1 MKGKTMKIS
10 PGMQISIPKE
20 TILIINNLFE
30 IEKKVSIHGDVGNIL
45 RNVTKIREVIEGQGL
60 TFEDPQGQAFT
71 QTRADLEATISGE
84 GTEDLYVVDVIK
96 PIIRVSISGISQVVQ
111 KGIVIVESKSEGNQ

>member
-1 MKGKTMKIS
+1 MKIS

-30 IEKKVSIHGDVGNIL
+30 IEKKVSIHGDTGNIL
-45 RNVTKIREVIEGQGL
+45 RNVTKIREVIEKQGL
-60 TFEDPQGQAFT
+60 TFEDPQGQAFN
-71 QTRADLEATISGE
+71 QTRADLDATISGE
-84 GTEDLYVVDVIK
+84 GTENLYVVDVIK

-111 KGIVIVESKSEGNQ
+111 RGIVVVESKSEGNQ

>member
-1 MKGKTMKIS
+1 MKIS

-30 IEKKVSIHGDVGNIL
+30 IEKKVSIHGDIGNIQ
-45 RNVTKIREVIEGQGL
+45 RNVTKIREVIEEQGL
-60 TFEDPQGQAFT
+60 TFEDPQGQAFN

-84 GTEDLYVVDVIK
+84 GTENLYVVDVIK
-96 PIIRVSISGISQVVQ
+96 PIIRVRISGISQVVQ
-111 KGIVIVESKSEGNQ
+111 KGIVVVESKSEGNQ